1 MDPAIYYMNK
11 QKIEKM
17 KTLEI
22 LERKNF
28 ILRDKIFVEKENMKK
43 LKSEN
48 ILLNILLSKVKY
60 YCIMNHNFSL
70 SHKFLFIK
78 YTK

>member
-1 MDPAIYYMNK
+1 MNK

-17 KTLEI
+17 KTLMI

-43 LKSEN
+43 LRSEN
-48 ILLNILLSKVKY
+48 ILLNMLLSKVK
-60 YCIMNHNFSL
+60 
-70 SHKFLFIK
+70 
-78 YTK
+78 

>member
-1 MDPAIYYMNK
+1 MDPAIYSMNK

-17 KTLEI
+17 KTLKI

-48 ILLNILLSKVKY
+48 ILLNILLSKVK
-60 YCIMNHNFSL
+60 
-70 SHKFLFIK
+70 
-78 YTK
+78 

>member
-1 MDPAIYYMNK
+1 MNK

-17 KTLEI
+17 KTLMI

-48 ILLNILLSKVKY
+48 ILLNILLSKDK
-60 YCIMNHNFSL
+60 
-70 SHKFLFIK
+70 
-78 YTK
+78 

>member
-1 MDPAIYYMNK
+1 MNK

-17 KTLEI
+17 KTLMI

-43 LKSEN
+43 LRSEN
-48 ILLNILLSKVKY
+48 ILLNMLLSQVK
-60 YCIMNHNFSL
+60 
-70 SHKFLFIK
+70 
-78 YTK
+78 

>member
-1 MDPAIYYMNK
+1 MDPAICYMNK

-17 KTLEI
+17 KTLMI

-43 LKSEN
+43 LRSEN
-48 ILLNILLSKVKY
+48 ILLNMLLSKVK
-60 YCIMNHNFSL
+60 
-70 SHKFLFIK
+70 
-78 YTK
+78 

>member
-48 ILLNILLSKVKY
+48 ILLNILLSKVK
-60 YCIMNHNFSL
+60 
-70 SHKFLFIK
+70 
-78 YTK
+78 

>member
-17 KTLEI
+17 KTLKI

-48 ILLNILLSKVKY
+48 ILLNILLSKVK
-60 YCIMNHNFSL
+60 
-70 SHKFLFIK
+70 
-78 YTK
+78 

>member
-1 MDPAIYYMNK
+1 MNK

-17 KTLEI
+17 KTLKI

-48 ILLNILLSKVKY
+48 ILLNILLSKVK
-60 YCIMNHNFSL
+60 
-70 SHKFLFIK
+70 
-78 YTK
+78 

>member
-1 MDPAIYYMNK
+1 MDPAICYMNK

-17 KTLEI
+17 KTLMI

-43 LKSEN
+43 LRSEN
-48 ILLNILLSKVKY
+48 ILLNILLSKVK
-60 YCIMNHNFSL
+60 
-70 SHKFLFIK
+70 
-78 YTK
+78 

>member
-1 MDPAIYYMNK
+1 MDPAIYSMNK

-17 KTLEI
+17 KTLKI

-48 ILLNILLSKVKY
+48 ILLNMLLSQVK
-60 YCIMNHNFSL
+60 
-70 SHKFLFIK
+70 
-78 YTK
+78 

>member
-1 MDPAIYYMNK
+1 MDPAIYSMNK

-17 KTLEI
+17 KTLKI

-43 LKSEN
+43 LRSEN
-48 ILLNILLSKVKY
+48 ILLNMLLSKVK
-60 YCIMNHNFSL
+60 
-70 SHKFLFIK
+70 
-78 YTK
+78 

>member
-1 MDPAIYYMNK
+1 MDPAIYSMNK

-17 KTLEI
+17 KTLKI

-43 LKSEN
+43 LRSEN
-48 ILLNILLSKVKY
+48 ILLNMLLSQVK
-60 YCIMNHNFSL
+60 
-70 SHKFLFIK
+70 
-78 YTK
+78 

>member
-1 MDPAIYYMNK
+1 MDPAICYMNK

-17 KTLEI
+17 KTLMI

-48 ILLNILLSKVKY
+48 ILLNILLSKVK
-60 YCIMNHNFSL
+60 
-70 SHKFLFIK
+70 
-78 YTK
+78 

>member
-1 MDPAIYYMNK
+1 MDPAICYMNK

-17 KTLEI
+17 KTLMI

-48 ILLNILLSKVKY
+48 ILLNIL
-60 YCIMNHNFSL
+60 
-70 SHKFLFIK
+70 
-78 YTK
+78 